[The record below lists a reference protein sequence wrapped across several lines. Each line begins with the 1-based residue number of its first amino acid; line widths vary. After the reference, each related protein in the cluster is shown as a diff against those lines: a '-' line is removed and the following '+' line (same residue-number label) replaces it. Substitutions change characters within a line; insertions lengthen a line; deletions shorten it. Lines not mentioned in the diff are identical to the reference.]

1 MNLKT
6 LQTFET
12 RHRFAYPL
20 LYLQMAQNG
29 FLDFGQTGAGWFTQE
44 FTKLKARPPL
54 LLYGDDFELI
64 DGSRIAEELES
75 QHDPDSC
82 WDVREDYLFAPFA
95 QNGAGDLYCFFYD
108 HSVSE
113 AEPPVVL
120 LWHDCDQADILAD
133 NLQAFLLRALLESV
147 AHMNPDTSLWTADGW
162 QRQLAAYSATHRPYL
177 AAAQENLLAD
187 IFRREQQIF
196 ETNGERE
203 TGLLSRRE
211 IEQILSRQPGFARSG
226 ENFPYQAESEYV
238 PPPERECVNG
248 TLHLEISPPPAQGSP
263 VYAALKA
270 LNWKQDKRISNALHY
285 LRNVQQYICPDISSK
300 PDYWL
305 DDSLAP
311 FKERLAAL
319 QQLAPNLRL
328 WFGNGGTQAVIQI
341 LPPDKNS
348 G

>member
-6 LQTFET
+6 LRTFET
-12 RHRFAYPL
+12 RHRFAYPP

-29 FLDFGQTGAGWFTQE
+29 FLDFGQTGAGWFAQE
-44 FTKLKARPPL
+44 FPKLKACPPL

-64 DGSRIAEELES
+64 DGSRIAEELDS

-108 HSVSE
+108 RSAPE

-147 AHMNPDTSLWTADGW
+147 AHMNPDTSLWMADGW
-162 QRQLAAYSATHRPYL
+162 REQLAAYSATHRPYL

-196 ETNGERE
+196 ETGEERE

-226 ENFPYQAESEYV
+226 ESFPYQAEREYA

-248 TLHLEISPPPAQGSP
+248 TLHLEIAPPPAQGSS

-285 LRNVQQYICPDISSK
+285 LRNVQQYICPDVSRK
-300 PDYWL
+300 QDYWL

-319 QQLAPNLRL
+319 QQLTPNLRL
-328 WFGNGGTQAVIQI
+328 WFENGGTQAVVPI

>member
-12 RHRFAYPL
+12 RHRFAYPP

-44 FTKLKARPPL
+44 FPKLKARPPL

-64 DGSRIAEELES
+64 DGNRIAEELDS

-82 WDVREDYLFAPFA
+82 WDVCEDYLFAPFA

-108 HSVSE
+108 RSVPE

-120 LWHDCDQADILAD
+120 LWHDCGQADILSD

-162 QRQLAAYSATHRPYL
+162 
-177 AAAQENLLAD
+177 
-187 IFRREQQIF
+187 REQQIF

-226 ENFPYQAESEYV
+226 ESFPYQAESEYV
-238 PPPERECVNG
+238 PLPERECVNG
-248 TLHLEISPPPAQGSP
+248 TLHLAIAPPLAQDSP

-285 LRNVQQYICPDISSK
+285 LRNVQQYICPDVSSK

-328 WFGNGGTQAVIQI
+328 WFENGGTQAVVQI
-341 LPPDKNS
+341 LPPDNNS
-348 G
+348 R